1 MKVEVDDQLI
11 QDATDRICARID
23 ELLGEA
29 VDPLII
35 SGVLMAQ
42 ALQMYRTVLP
52 EQDYQHLADELPNM
66 AQQAKKWEVDENG
79 PKIH

>member
-1 MKVEVDDQLI
+1 MKVEVDDQVI
-11 QDATDRICARID
+11 QDATNRICAKID

-29 VDPLII
+29 VDPLVI

-52 EQDYQHLADELPNM
+52 EEDYQRLADELPNM
-66 AQQAKKWEVDENG
+66 AQQAKRWEVDENG

>member
-1 MKVEVDDQLI
+1 MKVEVDDQVI
-11 QDATDRICARID
+11 QDATDRICAKID

-29 VDPLII
+29 VDPLVI

-52 EQDYQHLADELPNM
+52 EEDYQRLADELPNM
-66 AQQAKKWEVDENG
+66 AQQAKRWEVDENG